1 MLVRV
6 LTCPL
11 LLTEGA
17 ELEEEDAD
25 AALFDP
31 EAEDILSM
39 SASRS
44 VRRLPKSTSGQ
55 LSSFSSRSVLL
66 CCPAAV
72 TDLVPA
78 TAAEVLLLPPAA
90 AAAAAA
96 ADCVLLRRRGSQV
109 CSLLHQC
116 FI

>member
-25 AALFDP
+25 AALLDEFDP

-44 VRRLPKSTSGQ
+44 VKRLPKSTSGQ

-66 CCPAAV
+66 CCPAAAV

-96 ADCVLLRRRGSQV
+96 ADCVLL
-109 CSLLHQC
+109 
-116 FI
+116 

>member
-17 ELEEEDAD
+17 ELEDEDAD
-25 AALFDP
+25 APLLDEFDP

-66 CCPAAV
+66 LCCPAAAAV

-90 AAAAAA
+90 AAAAATA
-96 ADCVLLRRRGSQV
+96 ACVLL
-109 CSLLHQC
+109 
-116 FI
+116 

>member
-66 CCPAAV
+66 CCPAAAV

-96 ADCVLLRRRGSQV
+96 ADCVLL
-109 CSLLHQC
+109 
-116 FI
+116 

>member
-25 AALFDP
+25 AALLDEFDP

-96 ADCVLLRRRGSQV
+96 ADCVLL
-109 CSLLHQC
+109 
-116 FI
+116 